1 MFIRIQTRMTFII
14 IHLIFN
20 YNKVVKG
27 DDRLA
32 DCKCHEFPT
41 FINSDCGHVITRDV
55 TLVKNDDLR
64 NTLLKGPAYIN
75 MV

>member
-1 MFIRIQTRMTFII
+1 M
-14 IHLIFN
+14 
-20 YNKVVKG
+20 KG

-32 DCKCHEFPT
+32 DCKCHEFPS
-41 FINSDCGHVITRDV
+41 FINSDCDHVVTKDV

-64 NTLLKGPAYIN
+64 NMILKGPAY